1 MCLTLTLTLTQART
15 PKLIKYG
22 MGSIILVPTK
32 LSDPTQ
38 WAGFRYLD
46 PANIENKTRNTHTQF
61 FSHWHLCD
69 ASFNSAGFPF
79 FLFPFCYIYLC
90 CSMSLSVHKTL
101 SNDWSIQMCPPYI
114 NCNFLSVRLMFE
126 EVRKCLWLPV
136 PGSSCCRFALVSVQ
150 WQTVVKYVHNNV
162 SQAQ

>member
-46 PANIENKTRNTHTQF
+46 PANIENKTRNTHTHNF
-61 FSHWHLCD
+61 FLTDTCVMHPLTQQD
-69 ASFNSAGFPF
+69 FLFFF
-79 FLFPFCYIYLC
+79 FLFAISTCVVPWVYRFTKLCLMIGRYRCVHPTSTATSYQWGWCSRKWGSVCDCLYLVPVVVDLPL
-90 CSMSLSVHKTL
+90 SLY
-101 SNDWSIQMCPPYI
+101 NDRQ
-114 NCNFLSVRLMFE
+114 
-126 EVRKCLWLPV
+126 
-136 PGSSCCRFALVSVQ
+136 
-150 WQTVVKYVHNNV
+150 
-162 SQAQ
+162 

>member
-101 SNDWSIQMCPPYI
+101 SNDWSIQMCPPYR
-114 NCNFLSVRLMFE
+114 CVHPTSTATSYQWGWCSRKWGSVCDCLYLVPVVVDLPLSLYNDR
-126 EVRKCLWLPV
+126 
-136 PGSSCCRFALVSVQ
+136 Q
-150 WQTVVKYVHNNV
+150 
-162 SQAQ
+162 